1 MDQTINDSILN
12 TIKSMLGIPNDVT
25 NFDEVIK
32 THINSVFLT
41 LQELGVGP
49 TEGFSIQ
56 DKDTDWTD
64 YIPEGTILNSVKS
77 YMYLKVKMLFDP
89 PNSTATMDSFN
100 RIIREFEWR
109 IMIAVDPTLN
119 GGEENQN
126 GN

>member
-64 YIPEGTILNSVKS
+64 YIPEGAILNSVKS

-109 IMIAVDPTLN
+109 IMTAVDPTLN